1 MKHIFAGITC
11 LVALVVYA
19 MTMAPTVSFWDCGEF
34 VACANTLGIPH
45 PPGTPFFV
53 FFARA
58 VIVLLPFVEEIA
70 KRVNYISVVSSAAT
84 VYVTAL
90 FAWEL
95 LATVLKTD
103 ALAQKI
109 SDKVRYIVLGTAA
122 LVAGFLLTFS
132 DTFWFNA
139 VEAEVYGIA
148 MFILMLVSY
157 LGLVWYNKRDD
168 EDSANR
174 ILIFICYIAFLGVG
188 AHLYTMLTVPAVF
201 VLLLVAQ
208 PKKIVERIPVWIT
221 GTLLC
226 SVIYMVSNF
235 IEISIWCVVVL
246 FATIISSKKF
256 GATKCCKFVVWA
268 VICFGLVYLVLN
280 ILDIGSS
287 KRFIKYVGI
296 LIGGGL
302 CKLVSKDVNDP
313 AKDAAYMRSLRLS
326 LAFAFFA
333 LIGYSTHLYIPIR
346 SELNPT
352 IDENNPEI
360 NIRDDQGNLQLGNLF
375 KAENWDAFNAFIERK
390 QYGSESMISRAFY
403 RRARTA
409 HQFLSFPHMGYGGYQ
424 MAQYL
429 PYKVGEVNYA
439 NGVYTFDSADNQP
452 VERFGFKFPTQMSFM
467 GDAVLPQL
475 LIFLIFNG
483 LIVMVC
489 VFIWRRNKKL
499 GVFTSILYALCSL
512 GLLFYINFADG
523 ARMEQR
529 DHDYWVSVMTR
540 NVQDLNSRGAGINAL
555 PDPNELI
562 DMRQNIEHTKIR
574 IEMLKGR
581 ENTQG
586 RIAELQKQLETYTN
600 SSVWQ
605 NWTKIE
611 QGFAQVGSR
620 APFPES
626 VHLEVRERDYFY
638 TPAFIFMS
646 LIFGIGAGIL
656 VFLCATGTM
665 PTLAAPLAAALVLV
679 SFVIP
684 CASNYKEHD
693 RSGLWVPWDYAFNLL
708 NSCRPNAI
716 LFTNGD
722 NDTFPLWFA
731 QEVAGVRKDVRVVN
745 LSLGNTDWYIK
756 QMLENEPILK
766 LSYTKETIDSDMVL
780 DNSSANNPNHQTST
794 WVKKAQRL
802 MPQLKSRIDAMEGQ
816 QLSAADSVKLL
827 QFKVHYQVWD
837 AFTEWAARTRSSMM
851 LTQHK
856 LVVDLA
862 LQNMDR
868 PIEISTTVGTSNFMG
883 LEKYMVQEGMVYN
896 LVKGDLNPKRN
907 AFDAAYTANL
917 IDNVYKY
924 RGLGDGTAY
933 INDETI
939 RLLSSYISLYLQ
951 ISFDARDKIEKLRN
965 SHPFTADKKAQVD
978 SLATASAKYLE
989 MGIKQFPDEWRN
1001 YWAAAFVYQAAGMK
1015 QQAIE
1020 VANRGL
1026 EAVPSF
1032 EEGGRARLMMA
1043 IRQAETLSDEPLKVE
1058 EPAPAADSAAP
1069 ADSAASAVVA
1079 AAN

>member
-1 MKHIFAGITC
+1 VFNKEKWMKHIFAGVAC
-11 LVALVVYA
+11 LVALIIYA

-103 ALAQKI
+103 ALAEKI
-109 SDKVRYIVLGTAA
+109 SEKVRYIVLGTAA

-226 SVIYMVSNF
+226 SVIYMVSAF
-235 IEISIWCVVVL
+235 IEISLGCLVVL
-246 FATIISSKKF
+246 AILSLAKPFNVRMNK
-256 GATKCCKFVVWA
+256 A
-268 VICFGLVYLVLN
+268 V
-280 ILDIGSS
+280 
-287 KRFIKYVGI
+287 
-296 LIGGGL
+296 
-302 CKLVSKDVNDP
+302 
-313 AKDAAYMRSLRLS
+313 RLS

-439 NGVYTFDSADNQP
+439 NGVYTFDAGDNQP

-467 GDAVLPQL
+467 GDATFPQL
-475 LIFLIFNG
+475 LIFFIFNG

-489 VFIWRRNKKL
+489 VFIYRRNKKL
-499 GVFTSILYALCSL
+499 GVFTSVLYALCSL

-540 NVQDLNSRGAGINAL
+540 NVQDLNARGAGINAL
-555 PDPNELI
+555 PDPNDLI

-581 ENTQG
+581 EGAQG
-586 RIAELQKQLETYTN
+586 RINELQKQLEGYTN

-611 QGFAQVGSR
+611 QGFAQVGGR

-646 LIFGIGAGIL
+646 LIFGVGAGIL

-665 PTLAAPLAAALVLV
+665 PALATPVAAALILV

-684 CASNYKEHD
+684 CGSNYKEHD
-693 RSGLWVPWDYAFNLL
+693 RSGLWVPWDYAYNLL

-731 QEVAGVRKDVRVVN
+731 QEVAGIRKDVRVVN

-780 DNSSANNPNHQTST
+780 DNSSAQNPNHQTST
-794 WVKKAQRL
+794 WVRKAQRL
-802 MPQLKSRIDAMEGQ
+802 LPQLKSRIDAMEGQ
-816 QLSAADSVKLL
+816 QLSAADSAKLM

-856 LVVDLA
+856 LVIDLA

-896 LVKGDLNPKRN
+896 LVKGDLNAKRN

-917 IDNVYKY
+917 IDSVYKY

-933 INDETI
+933 INDETS
-939 RLLSSYISLYLQ
+939 RLLSSYVSLYLQ

-965 SHPFTADKKAQVD
+965 DHPFTADKKAQVD
-978 SLATASAKYLE
+978 SLANASGKYLE

-1001 YWAAAFVYQAAGMK
+1001 YWAAAFVYQAAGQK
-1015 QQAIE
+1015 QKAIE

-1043 IRQAETLSDEPLKVE
+1043 IRQAETMSDEPLKIE
-1058 EPAPAADSAAP
+1058 DAAPAADSAAP
-1069 ADSAASAVVA
+1069 ADSAAASVVA

>member
-1 MKHIFAGITC
+1 MLKEKWMKHIFAGITC
-11 LVALVVYA
+11 LVALIVYV

-53 FFARA
+53 FLARA
-58 VIVLLPFVEEIA
+58 VIVLLPFVGEIA

-103 ALAQKI
+103 ALAEKI
-109 SDKVRYIVLGTAA
+109 TGKVRTAVLGSAA

-157 LGLVWYNKRDD
+157 LGLVWYNKRNESYSD
-168 EDSANR
+168 R

-201 VLLLVAQ
+201 ALLLVAE
-208 PKKIVERIPVWIT
+208 PKKIVERIPIWIT

-226 SVIYMVSNF
+226 SVIYMVSAF
-235 IEISIWCVVVL
+235 IEISFICL
-246 FATIISSKKF
+246 IALSILCLAKPFKSK
-256 GATKCCKFVVWA
+256 GVQ
-268 VICFGLVYLVLN
+268 
-280 ILDIGSS
+280 
-287 KRFIKYVGI
+287 
-296 LIGGGL
+296 
-302 CKLVSKDVNDP
+302 
-313 AKDAAYMRSLRLS
+313 RSMRLS

-346 SELNPT
+346 SELNPI
-352 IDENNPEI
+352 IDENDPEI

-375 KAENWDAFNAFIERK
+375 KDENWVAFNNFIERK

-403 RRARTA
+403 RRSRIS

-429 PYKVGEVNYA
+429 PYKVGDVNYA
-439 NGVYTFDSADNQP
+439 NGVYTFDASDNQP
-452 VERFGFKFPTQMSFM
+452 VERFGIKFPTQMSFM
-467 GDAVLPQL
+467 GDATLPQF
-475 LIFLIFNG
+475 IMFLMFNG
-483 LIVMVC
+483 LLVMVC
-489 VFIWRRNKKL
+489 VFVWKRNRNM
-499 GVFTSILYALCSL
+499 GVFVSVLYALCSL

-523 ARMEQR
+523 TRMEQR
-529 DHDYWVSVMTR
+529 EHDYWVSVMSR
-540 NVQDLNSRGAGINAL
+540 NVQDLNSRGMGISAL

-562 DMRQNIEHTKIR
+562 DMRQNIEFTKIR
-574 IEMLKGR
+574 M
-581 ENTQG
+581 ENIKARG
-586 RIAELQKQLETYTN
+586 GNESRLAELQRELDGYTN
-600 SSVWQ
+600 SAIWQ
-605 NWTKIE
+605 NWQKIE
-611 QGFAQVGSR
+611 NGFAQVGSR
-620 APFPES
+620 APFPDA

-646 LIFGIGAGIL
+646 MIYGIGAGIL
-656 VFLCATGTM
+656 VFLVATSSF
-665 PTLAAPLAAALVLV
+665 AAFANPVAALLVAV
-679 SFVIP
+679 SFLVP
-684 CASNYKEHD
+684 CISNYKEHD

-756 QMLENEPILK
+756 QMLDNEPILK
-766 LSYTKETIDSDMVL
+766 LSYDKAAIDRDMVL
-780 DNSSANNPNHQTST
+780 DNSSASNPNHQVST
-794 WVKKAQRL
+794 WVKNAQRL
-802 MPQLKSRIDAMEGQ
+802 MPQLKNRIDAMEGQ
-816 QLSAADSVKLL
+816 QLSAADSAKLM

-837 AFTEWAARTRSSMM
+837 AFTEWANRTRSGMM

-856 LVVDLA
+856 LVIDLA
-862 LQNMDR
+862 LQNMDK

-896 LVKGDLNPKRN
+896 FVKGDLNPKRN

-917 IDNVYKY
+917 IDSVFKF

-933 INDETI
+933 INSETE
-939 RLLSSYISLYLQ
+939 RLLSGYVSLYLQ
-951 ISFDARDKIEKLRN
+951 ISFDARDKITALKN
-965 SHPFTADKKAQVD
+965 SHPFTAEKKAEVD
-978 SLATASAKYLE
+978 SLAAAASKYLE
-989 MGIKQFPDEWRN
+989 MGMKQFPSEWRN
-1001 YWAAAFVYQAAGMK
+1001 YWAAAFVYEAAGEK
-1015 QQAIE
+1015 AKAQE
-1020 VANRGL
+1020 VLNRGL
-1026 EAVPSF
+1026 ENVPAY
-1032 EEGGRARLMMA
+1032 EEGGRARLLMSGRQIEMM
-1043 IRQAETLSDEPLKVE
+1043 SDEPLKIE
-1058 EPAPAADSAAP
+1058 APAEPATDSAEK
-1069 ADSAASAVVA
+1069 DSAKEPAVVA
-1079 AAN
+1079 AAE

>member
-1 MKHIFAGITC
+1 MFNKEKWMKHIFAGITC

-109 SDKVRYIVLGTAA
+109 SEKVRYIVLGTAA

-148 MFILMLVSY
+148 MLILMLVSY

-168 EDSANR
+168 EDYANR

-201 VLLLVAQ
+201 ALLLVAE

-226 SVIYMVSNF
+226 SVIYMVSAF
-235 IEISIWCVVVL
+235 IEISLGCLVVL
-246 FATIISSKKF
+246 AILSVAKPFRPRMNK
-256 GATKCCKFVVWA
+256 A
-268 VICFGLVYLVLN
+268 V
-280 ILDIGSS
+280 
-287 KRFIKYVGI
+287 
-296 LIGGGL
+296 
-302 CKLVSKDVNDP
+302 
-313 AKDAAYMRSLRLS
+313 RLS

-467 GDAVLPQL
+467 GDAVLPQF

-512 GLLFYINFADG
+512 GLLFYVNFADG
-523 ARMEQR
+523 TRMEQR

-540 NVQDLNSRGAGINAL
+540 NVQDLNSRGVGINAL

>member
-1 MKHIFAGITC
+1 MFNKEKWMKHIFAGIAC
-11 LVALVVYA
+11 LVALIVYA

-53 FFARA
+53 FLARA

-84 VYVTAL
+84 VYITAL

-95 LATVLKTD
+95 LATVLKSD
-103 ALAQKI
+103 AIAEKI
-109 SDKVRYIVLGTAA
+109 SEKVRTIVLGTSA

-157 LGLVWYNKRDD
+157 LGLVWYNKRND

-201 VLLLVAQ
+201 ALLLVAE

-226 SVIYMVSNF
+226 SVIYMVSAF
-235 IEISIWCVVVL
+235 IEISLGCLVVL
-246 FATIISSKKF
+246 AILSVAKPFNPRMNK
-256 GATKCCKFVVWA
+256 A
-268 VICFGLVYLVLN
+268 V
-280 ILDIGSS
+280 
-287 KRFIKYVGI
+287 
-296 LIGGGL
+296 
-302 CKLVSKDVNDP
+302 
-313 AKDAAYMRSLRLS
+313 RLS

-360 NIRDDQGNLQLGNLF
+360 NIRDDEGNLQLGNLF
-375 KAENWDAFNAFIERK
+375 KSENWDAFNAFIERK

-439 NGVYTFDSADNQP
+439 NGVYTFDAADNQP

-467 GDAVLPQL
+467 GDATFPQF
-475 LIFLIFNG
+475 LIFILFNG

-489 VFIWRRNKKL
+489 AFIWRRNMKL

-529 DHDYWVSVMTR
+529 DHDYWVSVMNR
-540 NVQDLNSRGAGINAL
+540 NVQDLNNRGAGITAL

-574 IEMLKGR
+574 MEMLKGR
-581 ENTQG
+581 EGTDG
-586 RIAELQKQLETYTN
+586 RIAELQKELETYTN
-600 SSVWQ
+600 SAIWQ
-605 NWTKIE
+605 NWRKIE
-611 QGFAQVGSR
+611 DGFAQVGSR

-646 LIFGIGAGIL
+646 LIFGMGAGIL

-665 PTLAAPLAAALVLV
+665 PALATPLAAALVFI

-684 CASNYKEHD
+684 CVSNYKEHD
-693 RSGLWVPWDYAFNLL
+693 RSGLWVPWDYAYNLL

-756 QMLENEPILK
+756 QMLENEPVLK

-780 DNSSANNPNHQTST
+780 DNSSAQNPNHQTST
-794 WVKKAQRL
+794 WVRKAQRL

-816 QLSAADSVKLL
+816 QLSAADSAKLM

-856 LVVDLA
+856 LVIDLA

-896 LVKGDLNPKRN
+896 LVKGDLNVKRN
-907 AFDAAYTANL
+907 SFDAAYTANL

-933 INDETI
+933 INDETS

-951 ISFDARDKIEKLRN
+951 ISFDARDKIEQLRN
-965 SHPFTADKKAQVD
+965 THPFTADKKAQVD
-978 SLATASAKYLE
+978 SLASTSVKYLE
-989 MGIKQFPDEWRN
+989 MGIKQFPEEWRN

-1015 QQAIE
+1015 QQALE

-1026 EAVPSF
+1026 DAVPSF

-1043 IRQAETLSDEPLKVE
+1043 IRQAENLSDEPLKIE
-1058 EPAPAADSAAP
+1058 EAAPAADSAAP
-1069 ADSAASAVVA
+1069 ADSAVAPVVA

>member
-1 MKHIFAGITC
+1 MVKEKWMKHIFAGIAAF
-11 LVALVVYA
+11 VALIVYVL
-19 MTMAPTVSFWDCGEF
+19 TMAPTVSFWDCGEF

-53 FFARA
+53 FLARA
-58 VIVLLPFVEEIA
+58 VIVLLPFVGEIA

-103 ALAQKI
+103 ALAEKI
-109 SDKVRYIVLGTAA
+109 TGKVRTAVLATSA

-157 LGLVWYNKRDD
+157 LGLVWYNKRNEEYSD
-168 EDSANR
+168 R

-201 VLLLVAQ
+201 ALLLVAE
-208 PKKIVERIPVWIT
+208 PKKIVERIPIWIT

-226 SVIYMVSNF
+226 SVIYMVSAF
-235 IEISIWCVVVL
+235 IEIS
-246 FATIISSKKF
+246 F
-256 GATKCCKFVVWA
+256 
-268 VICFGLVYLVLN
+268 ICLIALS
-280 ILDIGSS
+280 ILCLA
-287 KRFIKYVGI
+287 KPIKNKGVQ
-296 LIGGGL
+296 
-302 CKLVSKDVNDP
+302 
-313 AKDAAYMRSLRLS
+313 RSMRLS

-346 SELNPT
+346 SELNPI
-352 IDENNPEI
+352 IDENDPEI
-360 NIRDDQGNLQLGNLF
+360 NIRDEQGNLQLGNLF
-375 KAENWDAFNAFIERK
+375 KDENWVAFNNFIERK

-403 RRARTA
+403 RRARIS

-424 MAQYL
+424 MAQFL
-429 PYKVGEVNYA
+429 PYKVGDVNYA
-439 NGVYTFDSADNQP
+439 NGIYTFDAADNQP
-452 VERFGFKFPTQMSFM
+452 VERFGIKFPTQMSFM
-467 GDAVLPQL
+467 GDATLPQFL
-475 LIFLIFNG
+475 MFLIFNG
-483 LIVMVC
+483 LLVMVC
-489 VFIWRRNKKL
+489 VFVWKRNRNV
-499 GVFTSILYALCSL
+499 GVFVSVLYALCSL

-523 ARMEQR
+523 TRMEQR
-529 DHDYWVSVMTR
+529 EHDYWVSIMSR
-540 NVQDLNSRGAGINAL
+540 NVQDLNSRGMGITAL

-562 DMRQNIEHTKIR
+562 DMRQNIEHAKIR
-574 IEMLKGR
+574 METLKARGANEAQLATLQR
-581 ENTQG
+581 E
-586 RIAELQKQLETYTN
+586 IDDYSN
-600 SSVWQ
+600 SVVWQ
-605 NWTKIE
+605 NWQKIE
-611 QGFAQVGSR
+611 NGFAQVGAR
-620 APFPES
+620 APFPDA

-646 LIFGIGAGIL
+646 MIYGIGAGIL
-656 VFLCATGTM
+656 VFLVATSSF
-665 PTLAAPLAAALVLV
+665 AAFANPAAAVLV
-679 SFVIP
+679 AVSFLVP
-684 CASNYKEHD
+684 CISNYKEHD

-756 QMLENEPILK
+756 QMLDNEPILK
-766 LSYTKETIDSDMVL
+766 LSYDKAAIDRDMVL
-780 DNSSANNPNHQTST
+780 DNSSASNPNHQVST
-794 WVKKAQRL
+794 WVKNAQRL
-802 MPQLKSRIDAMEGQ
+802 MPQLKNRIDAMEGQ
-816 QLSAADSVKLL
+816 TLSPADSAKLM

-837 AFTEWAARTRSSMM
+837 AFTEWANRTRSGMM

-856 LVVDLA
+856 LVIDLA
-862 LQNMDR
+862 LQNMDK

-896 LVKGDLNPKRN
+896 FVKGDLNPKRN

-917 IDNVYKY
+917 IDSVFKF

-933 INDETI
+933 INSETE
-939 RLLSSYISLYLQ
+939 RLLSGYVSLYLQ
-951 ISFDARDKIEKLRN
+951 ISFDARDKITALKN
-965 SHPFTADKKAQVD
+965 SHPFTAEKKAEVD
-978 SLATASAKYLE
+978 SLAAAASKYLE
-989 MGIKQFPDEWRN
+989 MGMKQFPSEWRN
-1001 YWAAAFVYQAAGMK
+1001 YWAAAFVYEAAGEK
-1015 QQAIE
+1015 AKAQE
-1020 VANRGL
+1020 VLNRGL
-1026 EAVPSF
+1026 DNVPAY
-1032 EEGGRARLMMA
+1032 EEGGRARLLMSGRQIEMM
-1043 IRQAETLSDEPLKVE
+1043 SDEPLKIE
-1058 EPAPAADSAAP
+1058 APAEPATDSAEK
-1069 ADSAASAVVA
+1069 DSAKEPAVVA
-1079 AAN
+1079 AAE

>member
-109 SDKVRYIVLGTAA
+109 SEKVRYIVLGTAA

-148 MFILMLVSY
+148 MLILMLVSY

-168 EDSANR
+168 EDYANR

-201 VLLLVAQ
+201 ALLLVAE

-226 SVIYMVSNF
+226 SVIYMVSAF
-235 IEISIWCVVVL
+235 IEISLGCLVVL
-246 FATIISSKKF
+246 AILSVAKPFRPRMNK
-256 GATKCCKFVVWA
+256 A
-268 VICFGLVYLVLN
+268 V
-280 ILDIGSS
+280 
-287 KRFIKYVGI
+287 
-296 LIGGGL
+296 
-302 CKLVSKDVNDP
+302 
-313 AKDAAYMRSLRLS
+313 RLS

-467 GDAVLPQL
+467 GDAVLPQF

-523 ARMEQR
+523 TRMEQR

-540 NVQDLNSRGAGINAL
+540 NVQDLNSRGVGINAL